1 MVMQI
6 TVPGPHAC
14 RAAADDLNT
23 ALGGDLK
30 LTAFGPRL
38 PELSREAELLL
49 FVRRVLGE
57 FVHTVTISWSA
68 SPSGDD
74 PARSILAACTTR
86 VAPPRKCW
94 MRRLRNPLGVFAKTP
109 SWSLCATI
117 GLFFRKSLA
126 FAIGGCH
133 SGQLFGNGQGGSAR
147 AAAGC
152 SYTNQWPYCSPTAS
166 TTLL

>member
-1 MVMQI
+1 M

-38 PELSREAELLL
+38 PELSREAEVLL

-74 PARSILAACTTR
+74 ADRSILAACTTS
-86 VAPPRKCW
+86 APRKCW
-94 MRRLRNPLGVFAKTP
+94 MRRLRNPLGVFPKTLC
-109 SWSLCATI
+109 WSLRATI
-117 GLFFRKSLA
+117 GLLFRKSRA
-126 FAIGGCH
+126 FAIRGCH
-133 SGQLFGNGQGGSAR
+133 SGHCLVTDKRVQRVTG
-147 AAAGC
+147 AG
-152 SYTNQWPYCSPTAS
+152 
-166 TTLL
+166 

>member
-1 MVMQI
+1 M

-30 LTAFGPRL
+30 LTTFGPRL
-38 PELSREAELLL
+38 PELSREAEVLL

-74 PARSILAACTTR
+74 PARSILAPGVHECATKMLDAPIAKSFGSLPKDSQL
-86 VAPPRKCW
+86 VA
-94 MRRLRNPLGVFAKTP
+94 LRNYRAIVSQVSRYCYSGMPFGPLF
-109 SWSLCATI
+109 W
-117 GLFFRKSLA
+117 
-126 FAIGGCH
+126 
-133 SGQLFGNGQGGSAR
+133 
-147 AAAGC
+147 
-152 SYTNQWPYCSPTAS
+152 
-166 TTLL
+166 

>member
-1 MVMQI
+1 M

-38 PELSREAELLL
+38 PELSREAEVLL

-74 PARSILAACTTR
+74 PARSILAACTTS
-86 VAPPRKCW
+86 AP
-94 MRRLRNPLGVFAKTP
+94 RRQDAPICEILWESSQRLSAGRYAQLSGYCFA
-109 SWSLCATI
+109 
-117 GLFFRKSLA
+117 SLA
-126 FAIGGCH
+126 LL
-133 SGQLFGNGQGGSAR
+133 LFGDAIR
-147 AAAGC
+147 AIV
-152 SYTNQWPYCSPTAS
+152 W
-166 TTLL
+166 

>member
-1 MVMQI
+1 MVMQM

-38 PELSREAELLL
+38 PELSREAEVLL
-49 FVRRVLGE
+49 FDRRVLGE

-74 PARSILAACTTR
+74 AARSILAPR
-86 VAPPRKCW
+86 VRHGAK
-94 MRRLRNPLGVFAKTP
+94 MRRLRNPLGLFPKTLE
-109 SWSLCATI
+109 SNGVL
-117 GLFFRKSLA
+117 FRKSLEFPIA
-126 FAIGGCH
+126 RSH
-133 SGQLFGNGQGGSAR
+133 SADFVCNWTR
-147 AAAGC
+147 AQRVPGD
-152 SYTNQWPYCSPTAS
+152 
-166 TTLL
+166 

>member
-1 MVMQI
+1 MVMQM

-74 PARSILAACTTR
+74 PARSILAPVVHGWHTKMLDAPIAKSFGSLR
-86 VAPPRKCW
+86 KDSQLVA
-94 MRRLRNPLGVFAKTP
+94 LRNYRAILSQVSGFLLLGD
-109 SWSLCATI
+109 
-117 GLFFRKSLA
+117 
-126 FAIGGCH
+126 AI
-133 SGQLFGNGQGGSAR
+133 R
-147 AAAGC
+147 ANCLVTDKGVQRVTGAER
-152 SYTNQWPYCSPTAS
+152 
-166 TTLL
+166 

>member
-1 MVMQI
+1 M

-38 PELSREAELLL
+38 PELSREAEVLL

-74 PARSILAACTTR
+74 PARSILAPGVHECATKMLDAPIAKSFGSLPKDSQL
-86 VAPPRKCW
+86 VA
-94 MRRLRNPLGVFAKTP
+94 LRNYRAIVSQVSRYCYSGMPFGPL
-109 SWSLCATI
+109 
-117 GLFFRKSLA
+117 FR
-126 FAIGGCH
+126 
-133 SGQLFGNGQGGSAR
+133 NGQAVQRVPGDQAKEV
-147 AAAGC
+147 
-152 SYTNQWPYCSPTAS
+152 
-166 TTLL
+166 

>member
-49 FVRRVLGE
+49 FVRRALGE

-74 PARSILAACTTR
+74 PARSILAPVVHAWHTKMLDAPIAKSFGSLR
-86 VAPPRKCW
+86 KDSQLVA
-94 MRRLRNPLGVFAKTP
+94 LRNY
-109 SWSLCATI
+109 
-117 GLFFRKSLA
+117 R
-126 FAIGGCH
+126 AILSQVSSFCYWGMP
-133 SGQLFGNGQGGSAR
+133 FGPIV
-147 AAAGC
+147 
-152 SYTNQWPYCSPTAS
+152 W
-166 TTLL
+166 

>member
-1 MVMQI
+1 M

-49 FVRRVLGE
+49 FVRRALGE

-74 PARSILAACTTR
+74 AARSILAPR
-86 VAPPRKCW
+86 VRHGAK

>member
-1 MVMQI
+1 M

-49 FVRRVLGE
+49 FVRRALGE

-74 PARSILAACTTR
+74 PARSILAPVVHAWHTKMLDAPIAKSFGSLR
-86 VAPPRKCW
+86 KDSQVVA
-94 MRRLRNPLGVFAKTP
+94 LRNYRV
-109 SWSLCATI
+109 
-117 GLFFRKSLA
+117 FFRKSLS

-133 SGQLFGNGQGGSAR
+133 SGQLFRNGQGGSAR
-147 AAAGC
+147 DRG
-152 SYTNQWPYCSPTAS
+152 
-166 TTLL
+166 

>member
-1 MVMQI
+1 M

-74 PARSILAACTTR
+74 PARSILAACTTGVPTKMLDAPIAKSFGSLR
-86 VAPPRKCW
+86 KDSQLVA
-94 MRRLRNPLGVFAKTP
+94 LRNYRA
-109 SWSLCATI
+109 I
-117 GLFFRKSLA
+117 HFRKSLA

-133 SGQLFGNGQGGSAR
+133 SGQLFGNGQGCSAR
-147 AAAGC
+147 ARDHG
-152 SYTNQWPYCSPTAS
+152 SGKDLY
-166 TTLL
+166 

>member
-1 MVMQI
+1 M

-38 PELSREAELLL
+38 PELSREAEVLL
-49 FVRRVLGE
+49 FDRRVLGE

-74 PARSILAACTTR
+74 AARSIFWHHACAT
-86 VAPPRKCW
+86 APRCADCEILW
-94 MRRLRNPLGVFAKTP
+94 DSSQRLSKVTAFCFASLSNFLSRDPIRQILCVIGQGLSACPGIRQRTVRNPLHLLPLERLALLRRGR
-109 SWSLCATI
+109 
-117 GLFFRKSLA
+117 GLVLPP
-126 FAIGGCH
+126 
-133 SGQLFGNGQGGSAR
+133 
-147 AAAGC
+147 AA
-152 SYTNQWPYCSPTAS
+152 
-166 TTLL
+166 

>member
-1 MVMQI
+1 MVMQM

-38 PELSREAELLL
+38 PELSREAEVLL
-49 FVRRVLGE
+49 FDRRVLGE

-126 FAIGGCH
+126 FCYWGMP
-133 SGQLFGNGQGGSAR
+133 FGPIV
-147 AAAGC
+147 
-152 SYTNQWPYCSPTAS
+152 W
-166 TTLL
+166 